1 MPRRLL
7 AMTIVAVAALAV
19 AGPAAAQDTAPPCA
33 PASEPAALLDAP
45 DRLAYGRTGRARIV
59 GGPGAS
65 AVGRALIQVGDAA
78 PVAGPVRFTQRLDDP
93 PLTVRLLTTELTAAG
108 PCERVVDHVVRGFR
122 RVAVPSGCHRALV
135 RPRRLGMCTVDW
147 GWGADRLRWRGWNRD
162 LARGRGRWDPE
173 CAPLRVPQP
182 CDPPVRARFEL
193 SRIRF
198 CHSLDVY
205 VYTRMRVR
213 PRGERAH
220 TEALSCPVVFDGGGE
235 A

>member
-1 MPRRLL
+1 MRRPAAAALL
-7 AMTIVAVAALAV
+7 AIALA
-19 AGPAAAQDTAPPCA
+19 APAAAQDTVPCA
-33 PASEPAALLDAP
+33 PGSEPAALLDAP

-59 GGPGAS
+59 DGPGRAL
-65 AVGRALIQVGDAA
+65 VGRALIQVDGAA

-122 RVAVPSGCHRALV
+122 RIAVPSGCLRARV
-135 RPRRLGMCTVDW
+135 RPRRLAMCTVDY
-147 GWGADRLRWRGWNRD
+147 GWSADRLRWRGWSRD
-162 LARGRGRWDPE
+162 VARGRGRWDAG
-173 CAPLRVPQP
+173 CAPVLPVRP
-182 CDPPVRARFEL
+182 CDPPVRARFAL

-198 CHSLDVY
+198 CHSLDAY

-213 PRGERAH
+213 PRAERAH
-220 TEALSCPVVFDGGGE
+220 TETLSCPVVFDRGGE